1 MLLHKILKFTF
12 EFVRILIV
20 EDKNVQFMF
29 FGKVVFQII
38 LGLKYNKTLVRYI
51 LCSEVD
57 YYDAEE
63 YPEDVV
69 AFEEESPK
77 NVSSFEEGY
86 PTNVSN
92 YEEGEGSFL
101 PNISK
106 GIVEE
111 FMKEFMKY
119 VTLYFLNETEMSTG
133 FGGKDM

>member
-1 MLLHKILKFTF
+1 M
-12 EFVRILIV
+12 
-20 EDKNVQFMF
+20 
-29 FGKVVFQII
+29 
-38 LGLKYNKTLVRYI
+38 
-51 LCSEVD
+51 CSEEGD
-57 YYDAEE
+57 YYEVEE
-63 YPEDVV
+63 YPENVV
-69 AFEEESPK
+69 AFGEESPK

-86 PTNVSN
+86 PTNVS
-92 YEEGEGSFL
+92 YSEEGEGSFL